1 MKAHEK
7 EIIAAVDVQPK
18 TKQMTSL
25 SIAEALDSLWQ
36 EKETMDRKY
45 WCGLMEM

>member
-25 SIAEALDSLWQ
+25 SITEALTSW
-36 EKETMDRKY
+36 TPYDRKRKR
-45 WCGLMEM
+45 WVESTDAD